1 LKDLLGTI
9 TDNFSKLPKWAWG
22 VILGGFVLVV
32 FLSKNKSSSQVTYSP
47 APTYEGG
54 GMETN
59 KVSESEVSNRISE
72 VVNGLTQKMAEDLN
86 EQGSYFQSQLTEKES
101 MFNQQLQA
109 QNQQWTEN
117 TNALTSS
124 WNETNN
130 SLQNQLSEVA
140 SALKVI
146 PPPAYT
152 VGLGTGT
159 GLSAGASALRS
170 GNMTVVNSEI
180 ERANSVI
187 AHRKSQGLDTTAQE
201 SYLANLLKG
210 KK

>member
-1 LKDLLGTI
+1 VSNLLNTV

-22 VILGGFVLVV
+22 AIIGGFVLVL
-32 FLSKNKSSSQVTYSP
+32 FLSKKKGGDVTYAP
-47 APTYEGG
+47 APTYADGG
-54 GMETN
+54 GMESN
-59 KVSESEVSNRISE
+59 KVSESEVSNRITD

-86 EQGSYFQSQLTEKES
+86 EQGSYFQSQLTEKENF
-101 MFNQQLQA
+101 FNQQLQA

-130 SLQNQLSEVA
+130 SLQNQLTEVA